1 MFTQR
6 IRKNG
11 CSVIR
16 FFCIIGKGHQKGNW
30 KPCRTGKNEELKM
43 LYSRNSQSIKWKI
56 LYSRNSQSINRPG
69 DADILRKRSGLRHGS
84 LFSFFSP
91 H

>member
-43 LYSRNSQSIKWKI
+43 LYSRNSQSI
-56 LYSRNSQSINRPG
+56 NRPG
-69 DADILRKRSGLRHGS
+69 DADILRKRSGSRHGS
-84 LFSFFSP
+84 LFSFFSL